1 MFSSSSAHLSQKDI
15 MEIVEYQSQTRVP
28 SPPPPQLQSGASGGH
43 GQKVRI
49 YLHRD
54 TFSPIQTSF
63 GLTLQTA
70 GSVTAKG
77 EGGGGKHK
85 NGNGSSNGAASS
97 YAAVVTNSNAYTR
110 RGYNIKMTNNEQ

>member
-1 MFSSSSAHLSQKDI
+1 MFSSPSAHLSQKDI

-28 SPPPPQLQSGASGGH
+28 SPPPAHLQSGASGGH

-49 YLHRD
+49 YIETLFPQ
-54 TFSPIQTSF
+54 FSLFF
-63 GLTLQTA
+63 GLILQTA

-110 RGYNIKMTNNEQ
+110 RANKYKPTRCVTS

>member
-1 MFSSSSAHLSQKDI
+1 

-28 SPPPPQLQSGASGGH
+28 SPPPPQLQSTGASGGH

-49 YLHRD
+49 FIED
-54 TFSPIQTSF
+54 FANTFFKTNSF
-63 GLTLQTA
+63 SLLPQAA

-85 NGNGSSNGAASS
+85 NGNGSNGAAASS
-97 YAAVVTNSNAYTR
+97 YAAVVTNSNAYIR
-110 RGYNIKMTNNEQ
+110 RANLYK